1 MNLCF
6 NFQYNL
12 IFIAKNELFFHFLT
26 SKKCDNTHTL
36 YREILKISR
45 IAMKQSKWLSLM
57 RIYNITFSSFFSSGS
72 TIRSFPHQYRS
83 HIRNHTRNLCYPSS
97 HHSIQLPDYSIY
109 VPDTSFPT
117 RTINSVR
124 SEIRFTTEASA
135 TTPIGTLST
144 MI

>member
-26 SKKCDNTHTL
+26 SKKCDNTHNL

-109 VPDTSFPT
+109 VPDTNAPVPVTGDDQAFLH
-117 RTINSVR
+117 VR
-124 SEIRFTTEASA
+124 
-135 TTPIGTLST
+135 
-144 MI
+144 